1 MSAIPLLVTP
11 ADKAA
16 YIRNKRLKL
25 GLSQQEFAILLDMK
39 ENGERT
45 VRGWES
51 GEHVPSKAKF
61 AKIEALK
68 DDTPFKLVPITN
80 NPFTFIDLFAGIGGI
95 RLPFQELQGK
105 CVFTSEW
112 NRFSQITYAAN
123 FGELPHG
130 DITQIPAAT
139 IPNHDVLLAGFP
151 CQAFSQAGLKQ
162 GFNDTRGTMFFEIQ
176 RILAQKRPKAFLLEN
191 VKQLQGDNKGKTLKT
206 ILGIL
211 RGEFKENIPAD
222 VPMSEEARK
231 ALGNTL
237 NYWVDYRV
245 LRAADFGIPQNRERI
260 YIVGFDKDYFGSQC
274 DFTKLFQWPMPSN
287 APTRVGSILEDLSS
301 LPASEDKFTISDKL
315 WSGHLRRKAEHQNK
329 GNGFGYCLF
338 NENSAYTNTL
348 SARYYKDGSEI
359 LIDQSRL
366 GRNPRLLTPREC
378 ARLQGFPENFVVDA
392 VSRARIYEQFG
403 NSVCVPVVRAVAQSL
418 VKTMQQAESLKLST
432 AA

>member
-68 DDTPFKLVPITN
+68 DDTPFKLAPITN

-130 DITQIPAAT
+130 DITQIPATT

-211 RGEFKENIPAD
+211 RGEFKESIPAD

-432 AA
+432 AT